1 MIYICILNRYVFF
14 VRSKSTCI
22 GEEDFPHNEKYSRC
36 IIFEW
41 EVVLGAPDKN
51 TLYDT
56 CPCK

>member
-1 MIYICILNRYVFF
+1 MFL

-22 GEEDFPHNEKYSRC
+22 GAEDFLHNEKCSRY

-41 EVVLGAPDKN
+41 EVVLGAPDRVKN

-56 CPCK
+56 RPC